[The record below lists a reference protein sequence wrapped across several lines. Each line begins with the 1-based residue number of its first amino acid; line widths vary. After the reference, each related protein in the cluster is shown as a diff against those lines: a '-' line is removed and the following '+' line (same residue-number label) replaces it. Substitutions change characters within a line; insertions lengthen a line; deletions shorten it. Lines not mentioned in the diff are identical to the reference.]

1 MIRSMTGFGRGERR
15 TDGTVV
21 VADARSVNHRFLDLK
36 LKLPGEAAALEADL
50 RKAVARRV
58 GRGRLD
64 LSISVQREGT
74 RTTVQV
80 DMVLLQHYLDAAAH
94 IRKATGVEGDVGLRD
109 LLQVP
114 GAIRLDGARVELGRA
129 EAAAIMG
136 AAQEAID
143 RLCQARGREGDA
155 LRRDLVR
162 RVQAIRRRAATIAK
176 RAAGATA
183 RATTRLRE
191 RVLRLAEGVDV
202 DPARLAQEVAFLA
215 DRSDVSEELVRLD
228 AHLEATLRLLAGDGG
243 PAGKELDFLTQE
255 IQRETNTIQSK
266 AADLLINRAALAIKS
281 EVEKIRE
288 QVQNIE

>member
-1 MIRSMTGFGRGERR
+1 MTGFGRGERR
-15 TDGTVV
+15 ANDTVV

-36 LKLPGEAAALEADL
+36 LKLPAEAGALEADL
-50 RKAVARRV
+50 RRSVARRV

-64 LSISVQREGT
+64 LSISVHREGS

-80 DMVLLQHYLDAAAH
+80 DLPLLQRYLDAAGH
-94 IRKATGVEGDVGLRD
+94 IRRATGVEGEVGLRD

-129 EAAAIMG
+129 ETAAVLA

-143 RLCQARGREGDA
+143 RLCKAREREGEA
-155 LRRDLVR
+155 LRRDLLR
-162 RVQAIRRRAATIAK
+162 RVRSIRRRAAAIAK
-176 RAAGATA
+176 RAAGASA
-183 RATTRLRE
+183 RSAARLRE
-191 RVLRLAEGVDV
+191 RVRRLAEGVEV

-215 DRSDVSEELVRLD
+215 DRSDVSEELVRLE
-228 AHLEATLRLLAGDGG
+228 AHLDATLRLLAAEGG